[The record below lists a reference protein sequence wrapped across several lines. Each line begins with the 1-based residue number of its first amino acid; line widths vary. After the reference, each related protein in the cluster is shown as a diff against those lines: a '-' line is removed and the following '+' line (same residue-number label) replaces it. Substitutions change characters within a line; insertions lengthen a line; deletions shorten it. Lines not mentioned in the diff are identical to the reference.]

1 MTVSK
6 TTKIALKVFFALTI
20 LLLIILISFSVYL
33 STSPNHFIKILT
45 AQFEENTG
53 RKLIAGEAE
62 IRLFLHPEII
72 IKDVSLANADWGS
85 RKQMMTV
92 EILRVKFNLF
102 AFFLGEILVDE
113 IHMIA
118 PDFYFEKNT
127 QGHANW
133 DFNDG
138 DFPVMNVDQL
148 EVNEGQLYYKEDVS
162 GRTRNF
168 KIDHFQLQH
177 LLKDS
182 LQAIELKVEHL
193 GHQIEITGK
202 TSNAKSW
209 LRNDPFALD
218 LNVKSNDIQA
228 KIDGKIKRPKNLQG
242 LNINLK
248 LKAETLSSFSWL
260 ADTKLPQIGPITLNA
275 QLLDSEGGF
284 KLDNF
289 SAELGRANVS
299 GPIEIITTKP
309 QPKIYAKLKV
319 SNFDTADLSQDDSYE
334 VQTKSIE
341 NKMDQGGSA
350 SIFSDKA
357 LPLDLLKETDAEV
370 SLTAKNIT
378 LFAVP
383 VNNLNLKLSLNSGL
397 LEIKPITAEVADGS
411 FMADLVIDASSKV
424 AKIGSNVHADHV
436 VLGELLKALS
446 GKAHLEGGKTDIDIN
461 ISGQG
466 ISTRAI
472 ASTLNGHVY
481 AVTGEGLINYDL
493 SLAAEG
499 IIISVFK
506 KMNPMKEK
514 KVTTILDCIVV
525 RFDIADGI
533 ATIDKS
539 LAYQSEALKVLGN
552 GTIDFNDEKINILL
566 SSKSTVATFLQV
578 KGSLAKPAI
587 VMNPVKAL
595 QKGTS
600 LWAAIMTGGISLAAE
615 IVYDYVTSDG
625 NPCEIAQRDIPPAK

>member
-1 MTVSK
+1 L
-6 TTKIALKVFFALTI
+6 IFFGIYLT
-20 LLLIILISFSVYL
+20 
-33 STSPNHFIKILT
+33 TSPNHFIKILT
-45 AQFEENTG
+45 AQIEENTG
-53 RKLIAGEAE
+53 RKLMAGEAE
-62 IRLFLHPEII
+62 ISLFLHPEIT

-85 RKQMMTV
+85 RKQMITV
-92 EILRVKFNLF
+92 GKLRVKFNLF

-133 DFNDG
+133 DFNG
-138 DFPVMNVDQL
+138 VDFPVINFDQL

-162 GRTRNF
+162 GRTLNF
-168 KIDHFQLQH
+168 KIDHFQLQN
-177 LLKDS
+177 LLKES
-182 LQAIELKVEHL
+182 LQTIELKVQHL
-193 GHQIEITGK
+193 GHLIEITGK

-209 LRNDPFALD
+209 FRNNPFILD
-218 LNVKSNDIQA
+218 LNVTSNDIQA
-228 KIDGKIKRPKNLQG
+228 KIDGKINRPYDFQG
-242 LNINLK
+242 LNINLN

-260 ADTKLPQIGPITLNA
+260 AVTELPQIGPINLNA
-275 QLLDSEGGF
+275 QLLDLKGGF

-289 SAELGRANVS
+289 SAELGKANVS

-319 SNFDTADLSQDDSYE
+319 SNFDTAGLSQDDRYE
-334 VQTKSIE
+334 GQTKSIE
-341 NKMDQGGSA
+341 SKMDQSA
-350 SIFSDKA
+350 ATSVFSDKT
-357 LPLDLLKETDAEV
+357 LPLNLLKEMDAEV
-370 SLTAKNIT
+370 SLSAKNII
-378 LFAVP
+378 LFKVP
-383 VNNLNLKLSLNSGL
+383 VNNLNLTLHLNSGL

-411 FMADLVIDASSKV
+411 FVADLVIDASSKV
-424 AKIGSNVHADHV
+424 AKIGSNVHAEHV
-436 VLGELLKALS
+436 VLGGLLKTLS

-466 ISTRAI
+466 NSTRDI

-514 KVTTILDCIVV
+514 KETTNLDCIVV

-539 LAYQSEALKVLGN
+539 LAYQSESLKVLGN
-552 GTIDFNDEKINILL
+552 GTIDFNNEKINILL

-625 NPCEIAQRDIPPAK
+625 NPCEIAQRDISPTE